1 MDEPISTW
9 GTKLLRLSA
18 SAGCGC
24 LFSVKKRRRVVC
36 RNGVGYPISKG
47 LLGRK
52 KSQLARKCDER
63 REGKIASAIRV
74 LVSGSSDPTY
84 LSAIAEGAEEERGE
98 KGARQQGSRMSQT
111 RLTLKVVAG
120 IFPARPQSGPRRPRP
135 TRGALTTS
143 LRPASSRSVS
153 VSVSPGSLK
162 KKGARRFIVS

>member
-1 MDEPISTW
+1 M
-9 GTKLLRLSA
+9 
-18 SAGCGC
+18 
-24 LFSVKKRRRVVC
+24 VC

-84 LSAIAEGAEEERGE
+84 LSAIAEGAEEEGGE

-162 KKGARRFIVS
+162 KKVRAVSSYRDAATAAVK

>member
-84 LSAIAEGAEEERGE
+84 LSAIAEGAEEEGGRKAPDNRAHE
-98 KGARQQGSRMSQT
+98 C
-111 RLTLKVVAG
+111 
-120 IFPARPQSGPRRPRP
+120 PRR
-135 TRGALTTS
+135 G
-143 LRPASSRSVS
+143 
-153 VSVSPGSLK
+153 
-162 KKGARRFIVS
+162 